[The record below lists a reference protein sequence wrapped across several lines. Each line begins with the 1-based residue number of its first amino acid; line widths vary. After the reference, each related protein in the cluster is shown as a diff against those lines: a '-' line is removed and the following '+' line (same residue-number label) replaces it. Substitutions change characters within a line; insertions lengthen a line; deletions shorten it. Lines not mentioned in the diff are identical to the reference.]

1 MKLKKALKRLEQKGT
16 GMVLVMEEMS
26 HNYNPEKYFN
36 EIQTYGYLLRHTDD
50 GIKPKPFR
58 FMGFGEPYQYIDFL
72 ETEHSATDTEE
83 ASSLVAETTTSEELT
98 DQTDTDTP
106 AAEPAV
112 AEETAVEEAESA
124 DQVAT
129 EVAPAVS
136 TNT

>member
-50 GIKPKPFR
+50 GIKPRPFR

-72 ETEHSATDTEE
+72 ETERSATDTEE
-83 ASSLVAETTTSEELT
+83 DNFDWGYFTFEEIVWKFGGLPLHFGIN
-98 DQTDTDTP
+98 D
-106 AAEPAV
+106 V
-112 AEETAVEEAESA
+112 VHKS
-124 DQVAT
+124 T
-129 EVAPAVS
+129 ENRLDLYGNV
-136 TNT
+136 N